1 MKIET
6 TNALDAA
13 ITIDE
18 PTSSVTVKYTSLRG
32 TFSKAVS
39 LDTSTTPNGIVIN
52 ITKTTGSGTAD
63 TVTIDLKRYIS
74 SGTYGSVKVATIV
87 SGVTPT
93 PTNKTSKTFTF

>member
-32 TFSKAVS
+32 TFSQAVS

-52 ITKTTGSGTAD
+52 ITKTGSGTAN

-87 SGVTPT
+87 SGVPT
-93 PTNKTSKTFTF
+93 STHKTYKSLIV

>member
-32 TFSKAVS
+32 AFSKAVS
-39 LDTSTTPNGIVIN
+39 LDTTTTPNGIVIN
-52 ITKTTGSGTAD
+52 ITKTGSGTAD

-93 PTNKTSKTFTF
+93 PTNKTSKTFSF

>member
-52 ITKTTGSGTAD
+52 ITKTGSGTAD

>member
-39 LDTSTTPNGIVIN
+39 LDTTTTPNGIVIN
-52 ITKTTGSGTAD
+52 ITKTGSGTAD

-93 PTNKTSKTFTF
+93 PTNKTSKTFSF

>member
-39 LDTSTTPNGIVIN
+39 LDTTTTPNGIVIN
-52 ITKTTGSGTAD
+52 ITKTGSGTAD

-87 SGVTPT
+87 SGVPPSTH
-93 PTNKTSKTFTF
+93 KTYKSLIV

>member
-32 TFSKAVS
+32 TFSQAVS

-52 ITKTTGSGTAD
+52 ITKTGSGTAN

-93 PTNKTSKTFTF
+93 PTNKMSKTFTF

>member
-32 TFSKAVS
+32 TFSQAVS

-52 ITKTTGSGTAD
+52 ITKTGSGTAN

-87 SGVTPT
+87 SGVPPSTH
-93 PTNKTSKTFTF
+93 KTYKSLIV

>member
-39 LDTSTTPNGIVIN
+39 LDTTTTPNGIVIN
-52 ITKTTGSGTAD
+52 ITKTGSGTAD

-74 SGTYGSVKVATIV
+74 SGTYGSVRVATIV

>member
-52 ITKTTGSGTAD
+52 ITKTGSGTAN

>member
-32 TFSKAVS
+32 TFSQAVS

-52 ITKTTGSGTAD
+52 ITKTGSGTAD

-93 PTNKTSKTFTF
+93 STHKTYKSLIV

>member
-39 LDTSTTPNGIVIN
+39 LDTTTTPNGIVIN
-52 ITKTTGSGTAD
+52 ITKTGSGTAD

-74 SGTYGSVKVATIV
+74 SGTYGSAKVATIV
-87 SGVTPT
+87 SGVPPSTH
-93 PTNKTSKTFTF
+93 KTYKSLIV

>member
-39 LDTSTTPNGIVIN
+39 LDTTTTPNGIVIN
-52 ITKTTGSGTAD
+52 ITKTGSGTAD

>member
-39 LDTSTTPNGIVIN
+39 LDTTTTPNGIVIN
-52 ITKTTGSGTAD
+52 ITKTGSGTAN

-93 PTNKTSKTFTF
+93 PTNKMSKTFTF

>member
-32 TFSKAVS
+32 TFTKAVS
-39 LDTSTTPNGIVIN
+39 LDTTTTPNGIVIN
-52 ITKTTGSGTAD
+52 ITKTGSGTAD

-74 SGTYGSVKVATIV
+74 SGTYGSVKVATRV
-87 SGVTPT
+87 SGVPT
-93 PTNKTSKTFTF
+93 STHKTYKSLIV

>member
-52 ITKTTGSGTAD
+52 ITKTGSGTAD

-87 SGVTPT
+87 SGVSPSTH
-93 PTNKTSKTFTF
+93 KTSKPFIL

>member
-32 TFSKAVS
+32 TFSQAVS

-52 ITKTTGSGTAD
+52 ITKTGSGTAN